1 MKLIKYFVPIL
12 FLGTLLYS
20 CKTPDNI
27 AGKAALNMPFTY
39 IGNKDTASIA
49 AINWKD
55 YFRDKNLIVLID
67 TALKNNQDVLIAA
80 QRIKAA
86 QSNVLLNKGALKP
99 VLGVGGTASL
109 RKFGLY
115 TMDGAGNI
123 TTEITPGKIVPTDLP
138 DYFVGLQTS
147 WEIDLWGKLRNR
159 KRAAVARFLSSVEG
173 RNMVITN
180 LITELAIT
188 YFELQSLDNQLM
200 ILDETI
206 ALQQDALDIVQVQN
220 EVGTSNLL
228 AVEQYEAQLL
238 NIKTMKLAIQQA
250 ITESESKINFL
261 LGRYPQS
268 VLRDTIISMTPV
280 IQAGIPSNLLKYRPD
295 IRQAEYELAAT
306 KADVKAA
313 KAAFYPTINITGSLG
328 LQAFRTDLIFTT
340 PESIAYGVF
349 GNLAAPILNR
359 SAIKAEFRRANA
371 SQLEA
376 LYNYQKTILNGYVEV
391 YNELARIKRL
401 EESYILKKRQTE
413 ILTNSIN
420 TSSELYNTGRANYL
434 EVLIAQQNALQAKLE
449 LAETRKNQNA
459 AMVNIYKA
467 LGGGWQ

>member
-1 MKLIKYFVPIL
+1 MKLIKYFVPLLI
-12 FLGTLLYS
+12 LGTLLYG
-20 CKTPDNI
+20 CKTSNNI
-27 AGKAALNMPFTY
+27 AGKAALNMPVTY
-39 IGNKDTASIA
+39 TGVKDTPSIASI
-49 AINWKD
+49 IWKD
-55 YFRDKNLIVLID
+55 YFRDKNLIALID
-67 TALKNNQDVLIAA
+67 TALINNQDVLMAA

-86 QSNVLLNKGALKP
+86 QSDVLLNKGALKP

-147 WEIDLWGKLRNR
+147 WEIDVWRKLRNR

-173 RNMVITN
+173 KNIVITN

-188 YFELQSLDNQLM
+188 YYELQSLDNQLV

-206 ALQQDALDIVQVQN
+206 ALQQNALDIVQVQN
-220 EVGTSNLL
+220 EVGTANLL

-238 NIKTMKLAIQQA
+238 NIKNMKLAIQQA
-250 ITESESKINFL
+250 IAENESKINFL
-261 LGRYPQS
+261 SGRYPQH
-268 VLRDTIISMTPV
+268 VYRDTVIGITQV
-280 IQAGIPSNLLKYRPD
+280 IQTGIPSNLLKYRPD

-313 KAAFYPTINITGSLG
+313 KAAFYPTLNITGSLG
-328 LQAFRTDLIFTT
+328 LQAFRTDLLFTT
-340 PESIAYGVF
+340 PQSFAYGIF
-349 GNLAAPILNR
+349 GNLAAPLLNR

-376 LYNYQKTILNGYVEV
+376 LYNYQKTILNGYIEV
-391 YNELARIKRL
+391 HNELARIKRL
-401 EESYILKKRQTE
+401 EEAYILKKRQTE

-420 TSSELYNTGRANYL
+420 TSSELYNTGKASYL

-449 LAETRKNQNA
+449 LVETRKNQNA